1 MRMLRT
7 AQDFFFASM
16 VVGANFAHFLHCRSL
31 DRKSVE
37 EPFNECIGEWV
48 LKNSIWLSGFCDRT
62 LGE

>member
-37 EPFNECIGEWV
+37 EPFNECIGDNALIDSQWNIV
-48 LKNSIWLSGFCDRT
+48 GG
-62 LGE
+62 LGC